1 MVKILIIE
9 DEDTLREMYQRK
21 FSQEGFSALSA
32 SFEEEAFKVL
42 ENCQPDL
49 ILLDILLPRGNGI
62 EILKR
67 LKSSPLTQKI
77 KVVAFSN
84 LDDPK
89 TKQRALELGAE
100 KYLIK
105 TNYTPK
111 EIIKEIKNILNL

>member
-1 MVKILIIE
+1 MQTILIIE
-9 DEDTLREMYQRK
+9 DEKLLREMYQIK
-21 FSQEGFSALSA
+21 FSQEGFQTLIA
-32 SFEEEAFKVL
+32 SEEEEAFRVL
-42 ENCQPDL
+42 ENNNPDI

-67 LKSSPLTQKI
+67 LKSSNLTNKI
-77 KVVAFSN
+77 PVIAFSN

-89 TKQRALELGAE
+89 TKARAYELGAK

-111 EIIKEIKNILNL
+111 ELIKEVQETLN